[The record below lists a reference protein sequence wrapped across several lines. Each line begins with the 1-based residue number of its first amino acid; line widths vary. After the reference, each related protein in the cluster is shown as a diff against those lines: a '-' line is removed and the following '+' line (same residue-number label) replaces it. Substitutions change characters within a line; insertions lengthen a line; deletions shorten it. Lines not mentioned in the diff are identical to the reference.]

1 MNEPARLQFA
11 AAVLS
16 KRIMLKFTVAIL
28 LITGYFLV
36 FLAINTVHFLYFP
49 VAVVLYDSV
58 FDAGLAAALFA
69 LFFLLFGRRWR
80 VFTGLEACLIGVI
93 GGLLSFNYA
102 ITVPAV
108 IDRSLSIYI
117 LEKLA
122 QRGGAIKLDA
132 FPEIFVKEYMV
143 EHRLVDIRLT
153 EQLQSGTIH
162 IEDGCVR
169 LTPRGERI
177 SAVTRLYRTHL
188 LPKRRM
194 IMGVYTDDLT
204 DPFRNSIV
212 ADYACPDAPSLKTK

>member
-1 MNEPARLQFA
+1 MLKFF
-11 AAVLS
+11 AAVL
-16 KRIMLKFTVAIL
+16 
-28 LITGYFLV
+28 LIAAFMLV
-36 FLAINTVHFLYFP
+36 FLAINTLHFLYFP
-49 VAVVLYDSV
+49 VSVVLYDSIV
-58 FDAGLAAALFA
+58 DAGLALALFA
-69 LFFLLFGRRWR
+69 LFYLLVGRRWFA
-80 VFTGLEACLIGVI
+80 FTGLEATLIGLV
-93 GGLLSFNYA
+93 GGLLCFNYA

-132 FPEIFVKEYMV
+132 FPEIFIKEYMV

-153 EQLQSGTIH
+153 EQLQSGTIR

-177 SAVTRLYRTHL
+177 SGVTRFYRTHL

-204 DPFRNSIV
+204 DPFRNSIA
-212 ADYACPDAPSLKTK
+212 ADYACPDALSGKTK